1 MNQQRQSSERTAR
14 PLTADELQTR
24 FNLRRVRSLLNFNA
38 LPSKLALVRSTLKLK
53 SNNNNGSK
61 TPVGSLISPSEI
73 SLNDSKTNL
82 KLKLMLNEPDVFNCL
97 WQYWCLLADCDMLAL
112 DNSGN
117 LCCMHQQWCLLHRL
131 LIQCLMG
138 ERIVYSEAIAMAQ
151 VDWERIVAQYGRQF
165 CTPRHHSSQAALR
178 YFGFIPVT
186 NATSNERDIELDARS
201 ACFNEVGFRCSLLSL
216 ILEWTDGT
224 KVKEAPELAF
234 CLRTLLY
241 AISFIDNKNICRQS
255 NNPTMRQIL
264 DENIIKERNAIFWS
278 ESVASSTNF
287 QEDLK
292 DQRAFGQSLL
302 PHLLNASSPILSNP
316 RPTSPECNSK
326 CAI

>member
-1 MNQQRQSSERTAR
+1 MNERTAR

-131 LIQCLMG
+131 LIQWRCG
-138 ERIVYSEAIAMAQ
+138 AAAT
-151 VDWERIVAQYGRQF
+151 
-165 CTPRHHSSQAALR
+165 TPGACGGLPGGAGPAGAKARALTR
-178 YFGFIPVT
+178 
-186 NATSNERDIELDARS
+186 
-201 ACFNEVGFRCSLLSL
+201 
-216 ILEWTDGT
+216 
-224 KVKEAPELAF
+224 APLGG
-234 CLRTLLY
+234 
-241 AISFIDNKNICRQS
+241 N
-255 NNPTMRQIL
+255 
-264 DENIIKERNAIFWS
+264 
-278 ESVASSTNF
+278 
-287 QEDLK
+287 
-292 DQRAFGQSLL
+292 
-302 PHLLNASSPILSNP
+302 
-316 RPTSPECNSK
+316 
-326 CAI
+326 